1 MALALAN
8 PGDESL
14 EPVGID
20 PGAVGAR
27 ALVIL
32 KRSDLYKRARKERVG
47 EIEASFVELRRWLA
61 QNSPGSSEISVEE
74 AMELL
79 ADHFSRLVRFRL
91 ARAGYGNR
99 QARVA
104 TGERVLESFDK
115 LVAKG
120 FEEGPLLRLNKRI
133 ATIFEGV

>member
-1 MALALAN
+1 MALAL
-8 PGDESL
+8 
-14 EPVGID
+14 VD

-79 ADHFSRLVRFRL
+79 ADHFSRLARFRP
-91 ARAGYGNR
+91 ARACYPNR
-99 QARVA
+99 PAPEA
-104 TGERVLESFDK
+104 TGEPALLSF
-115 LVAKG
+115 
-120 FEEGPLLRLNKRI
+120 GPL
-133 ATIFEGV
+133 A